1 MKKDRAA
8 TEKKIYNAFIQLL
21 EEKGPQGVGI
31 NAIAKKAGVSKEL
44 IYRYYGGL
52 KGLLLHYA
60 KSGDFFKS
68 LMVVEDN
75 EKSTVND
82 LKEFTKQGTKE
93 LRDNKIAQEILRW
106 QLLENKEE
114 THELFKYVNKKM
126 EKIFTIN
133 DRDSSL
139 HHAFHLMIGG
149 YIYFTL
155 VSKFNKRF
163 INADLSSDEMWN
175 KFDKAIEKTI
185 DLFVEE

>member
-8 TEKKIYNAFIQLL
+8 TEKKIYDAFIELL

-52 KGLLLHYA
+52 KGLLLHFA
-60 KSGDFFKS
+60 KSGDFFQS
-68 LMVVEDN
+68 FSVVEDS
-75 EKSTVND
+75 EESTIED
-82 LKEFTKQGTKE
+82 LKRFSKEGTKE
-93 LRDNKIAQEILRW
+93 LRSNKIAQEILRW
-106 QLLENKEE
+106 QLIENREE

-126 EKIFTIN
+126 EKIFTVN

-155 VSKFNKRF
+155 FSKFNKRF
-163 INADLSSDEMWN
+163 INADLSSDEMWD
-175 KFDKAIEKTI
+175 KFDRAIDKTI
-185 DLFVEE
+185 DLFNEE